1 MRMAGSG
8 HGVTDTLD
16 RCAHWGLERH
26 SCAQVPSGGEVAQSL
41 WPYSGTPRG
50 MPWPAWQVP
59 TSRPGCSV
67 STVNRQRG
75 FSTTRQERPLV
86 PPGRPVTLTSV
97 RMAVSSAQVPQRC
110 YCPQESPSAQADGA
124 QHEAE
129 GSIQVPASAPCL
141 HRWGPPGGL
150 SFPAVHWEQWYGLGC
165 PLKGQWGA
173 QQGQW

>member
-1 MRMAGSG
+1 MAGSG

-50 MPWPAWQVP
+50 TPRPAWQVP

-86 PPGRPVTLTSV
+86 PPGRPVTPTSV

-110 YCPQESPSAQADGA
+110 YCPQESPGAQADGA

-129 GSIQVPASAPCL
+129 GSDTPGQGGWTLAGRPWASYSLGLQGTNVRA
-141 HRWGPPGGL
+141 HRPQAVCGGQAGGL
-150 SFPAVHWEQWYGLGC
+150 RDSW
-165 PLKGQWGA
+165 
-173 QQGQW
+173 